1 MKKWNA
7 LRGLLSSAISRW
19 IPRYFPS
26 PYFLTSPIANG
37 LLHPQTRKAAACIHP
52 HMPNNILE
60 ILLLL
65 EKHSETD
72 DGAIDQ
78 KSSNDRH
85 NHGGYLNQTRVSQ
98 QSWKSWVLENLISA
112 VRAKSPHKW

>member
-1 MKKWNA
+1 MD
-7 LRGLLSSAISRW
+7 
-19 IPRYFPS
+19 YYHS
-26 PYFLTSPIANG
+26 PYPDESPDTSLAHTFYAS
-37 LLHPQTRKAAACIHP
+37 LQPQTRKAAACIHP

-72 DGAIDQ
+72 DGAIGQ

-85 NHGGYLNQTRVSQ
+85 NHGGYLNQTGVSQ

-112 VRAKSPHKW
+112 VRAKSLHKSKM